1 MAEADANLT
10 PRAAAVGTHLGL
22 VGLSF
27 VVSMGVLSGVGLMP
41 GEAIEC
47 GVIGTLFIHGAA
59 AVGALVPRRATVASC
74 VILFGVPFLPAGC
87 EMGSGVHRAYQRR
100 YVLPAD
106 RFRDH
111 LASAVPP
118 SVTGL
123 RFVPL
128 AESRRPDLMFRFDIA
143 PADLDDIL
151 AQRGFKRVSPGE
163 LPRQDDLFRDPGYL
177 PLGGDDQTFQAQDK
191 WGTVMVIKTNA
202 AHTHAIFRRG

>member
-10 PRAAAVGTHLGL
+10 PRVKAVGTHLGL

-27 VVSMGVLSGVGLMP
+27 VVSIMVLSGVGLMP

-47 GVIGTLFIHGAA
+47 GVIGMLLIHGAA
-59 AVGALVPRRATVASC
+59 AVGALFPRRATAASC
-74 VILFGVPFLPAGC
+74 VVIFCVPFLPAGC
-87 EMGSGVHRAYQRR
+87 EMGFSVRRAYHRR

-118 SVTGL
+118 SVTNL

-128 AESRRPDLMFRFDIA
+128 SESKLPDLMFRFDIA

-151 AQRGFKRVSPGE
+151 AERGFKRVSPGE
-163 LPRQDDLFRDPGYL
+163 LPRQNDLFRDPGYL
-177 PLGGDDQTFQAQDK
+177 PLGGDDQTFQGQDK
-191 WGTVMVIKTNA
+191 WGTVMVIKTNGT
-202 AHTHAIFRRG
+202 HTHAIFRRG